1 MIWEIVHKSKY
12 HQYITDDHILV
23 FEGNPKARYGNKF
36 NTHLLNKLFAKLNGN
51 KDNSLVLNFAHY
63 RANSYGPFEHPRA
76 KIFRTSVSN
85 PGHYVE
91 LMTKLNNEDPNRNT
105 LLLSSNMSPPGVRG
119 ANALEVLKGVLVLKR
134 ILALNRTM
142 PVTID
147 EFRVGRQITFP
158 TEQELKDKY
167 HIVDYDAARYF
178 YEVINFLFVRYED
191 IQKGHN
197 SDVYVLR
204 CALLTLK

>member
-12 HQYITDDHILV
+12 HQYIADDHILV
-23 FEGNPKARYGNKF
+23 FEGNQKAKYGNKF
-36 NTHLLNKLFAKLNGN
+36 NTHLLNKLFEKLQRN
-51 KDNSLVLNFAHY
+51 KDNSLVLNFADY

-76 KIFRTSVSN
+76 KIFRANVSD
-85 PGHYVE
+85 PGHYVQ
-91 LMTKLNNEDPNRNT
+91 LMTRLNVDDLNRNT
-105 LLLSSNMSPPGVRG
+105 LLLSSSMSPPGVRG

-142 PVTID
+142 PVTIN

-167 HIVDYDAARYF
+167 HVIDYDAARYF
-178 YEVINFLFVRYED
+178 YDVINYYPEFEKAFNRYSAMIIYQMQE
-191 IQKGHN
+191 
-197 SDVYVLR
+197 
-204 CALLTLK
+204 LKTK